1 MFWLRFGVICFNFT
15 WERFC
20 QVRINISHV
29 EKSRNK
35 SHGLCSNFRS
45 VTLYQLTQSRVA
57 WNPILSKEQTHT
69 VNIKNSQS
77 SYLHHFGVLF
87 LLQGIASA
95 AVLSFFIYL
104 FLITVKCHNS
114 ATLTTASTPFH
125 LTSGSSAV
133 LLILIWMTDNIW
145 PCC

>member
-95 AVLSFFIYL
+95 AVLSFFIF